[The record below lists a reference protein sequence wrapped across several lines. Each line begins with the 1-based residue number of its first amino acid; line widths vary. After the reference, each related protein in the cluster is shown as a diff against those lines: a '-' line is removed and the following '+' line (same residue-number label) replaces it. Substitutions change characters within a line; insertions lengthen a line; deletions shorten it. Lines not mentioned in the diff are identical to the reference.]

1 MNKKAILKKV
11 SINIVPVLIYA
22 IMRILW
28 FTYRKKYKFIDKE
41 IDTQLIAVSWHGELL
56 ISPQVYRRLKHKEIT
71 SAIISQHFDGDIIK
85 KVLGY
90 FNILPIRGSSSKG
103 ARGALINSIKKLKD
117 GENLLLTPDGP
128 RGPRHSM
135 SDGAVA
141 LAIKS
146 KLPIM
151 VISYSS
157 SSYWQLKSWDRFTI
171 PKPFTT
177 LTIYHQIIDIKNLS
191 KSEAKEYLQLAMN
204 RYTIL

>member
-1 MNKKAILKKV
+1 MSRKDILRKI
-11 SINIVPVLIYA
+11 SINIVPILIYGV
-22 IMRILW
+22 MRILW
-28 FTYRKKYKFIDKE
+28 FTYRKRYKFIDKK

-56 ISPQVYRRLKHKEIT
+56 ISPQVYRRLKPKERT

-117 GENLLLTPDGP
+117 GENILLTPDGP

-177 LTIYHQIIDIKNLS
+177 LTIYHQILDINNIS
-191 KSEAKEYLQLAMN
+191 KSEAKEYLQLAMS
-204 RYTIL
+204 RYTI